1 MSFLTE
7 QVAIKRLDR
16 RGMQGDKE
24 FGMEAS
30 MLCSLKHVNI
40 VTLRGVCVEG
50 DNRCTIFDLAA
61 NVRLPQPSEIL
72 IMSPG
77 KLCRDSINHHVQ
89 PADPEAALHHL
100 TPNRKCGFCRA
111 RCGRSWT

>member
-1 MSFLTE
+1 MGHVHPSSQTLPAHLQSFEFSGVLAE

-30 MLCSLKHVNI
+30 MLCSLKHANI

-61 NVRLPQPSEIL
+61 NV
-72 IMSPG
+72 
-77 KLCRDSINHHVQ
+77 
-89 PADPEAALHHL
+89 
-100 TPNRKCGFCRA
+100 
-111 RCGRSWT
+111 

>member
-1 MSFLTE
+1 VPSSAK

-30 MLCSLKHVNI
+30 MLCSLKHANI

-61 NVRLPQPSEIL
+61 NVRLSMLSHVPTSSTMLRVACTVTISFLQVLSQ
-72 IMSPG
+72 
-77 KLCRDSINHHVQ
+77 HHI
-89 PADPEAALHHL
+89 
-100 TPNRKCGFCRA
+100 TRR
-111 RCGRSWT
+111 

>member
-1 MSFLTE
+1 V

-30 MLCSLKHVNI
+30 MLCSLKHANI

-61 NVRLPQPSEIL
+61 NVRVLLAACLRCSVESRLSWAAHMVAVSSQELNSMAPSDV
-72 IMSPG
+72 SHDG
-77 KLCRDSINHHVQ
+77 RS
-89 PADPEAALHHL
+89 
-100 TPNRKCGFCRA
+100 CRA
-111 RCGRSWT
+111 RYERSWT

>member
-1 MSFLTE
+1 MLHVLTQSLV

-24 FGMEAS
+24 FGMEAT
-30 MLCSLKHVNI
+30 MLCALKHVNI

-61 NVRLPQPSEIL
+61 NVRSTAWLLRLTQGRLSMLRAVCIL
-72 IMSPG
+72 TLSDPG
-77 KLCRDSINHHVQ
+77 AQ
-89 PADPEAALHHL
+89 AA
-100 TPNRKCGFCRA
+100 
-111 RCGRSWT
+111 